1 MGTTQSSVD
10 DDQKK
15 INGLPDITS
24 IKKLEEV
31 RFHLQDVEHV
41 VKTEDV
47 DPDTTLNVY
56 LRNNLHMTGTK
67 AMCREGGCGACIV
80 VLQNKDPFTEKE
92 IFLAVNSCL
101 IPILACNGWRIYT
114 IEGIGNPLNGYHP
127 VQQILAKFN
136 GTQCGFCSPGMV
148 MNMYALYQSGKLTM
162 AEVENSFGGNICR
175 CTGYRP
181 ILAAFKSLCVDASP
195 DVLGQYPDIEDLK
208 ICRKA
213 NCAQKCGECKESTKE
228 PFYHTVG
235 NSRWIKV
242 YLLQDL
248 LSMMSYYYNYNYK
261 LVAGSTAQG
270 VFKSYGKN
278 FDLYIDISS
287 VAELTTKEFDG
298 KSLVLGANTT
308 LTEAIEIFTQIAK
321 DNPNFAYLKL
331 MADHIDL
338 IANVPVRNRG
348 TLAGNLM
355 IKHDHN
361 DFPSDIFLILETA
374 GALLTVVSLYGDITL
389 APRDFIKYDMHLKVL
404 KNIILCEHPDNV
416 KYVSYKIMPRAQN
429 THANVNAGFLFTF
442 KEDHTI
448 EAATIV
454 FGNINPIFVHATGSE
469 NLLVGKKLLD
479 NDTLQQVYS
488 SLSEELDPDFVPPEP
503 SQEFRK
509 QLAIALFYKAVLSIA
524 PDENVSPKNKSGG
537 ALLERP
543 ISKAAQDYETNSTLY
558 PLTEAIP
565 KIEAL
570 AQTSGQAQYIEDMP
584 DVPFQLFGAL
594 VLAEATPNSVIKN
607 IDPTKALQSE
617 DVVAFFSKDD
627 IPGDNNFTPL
637 GIALITAKEEIFC
650 SGRVLYYEQPVGI
663 LVGKSEKAVMEASKL
678 VAITYEAPNVEPL
691 LTVRQIL
698 KSGQTDRITEAGTI
712 KPKRKGNDVKHVV
725 KGTFDIYHQYHF
737 HMELQ
742 CCNVVPT
749 EDGLDV
755 YPSSQWLDLTQ
766 LGISRMLKL
775 PNNRINVNVRRCGGG
790 FGAKISRNGLIS
802 CAAALAAWK
811 LRKPVKLALPL
822 TANMA
827 AIGKRWPLSVDYEV
841 GVDDKGVVQ
850 YLNSTLY
857 TDVGAVINEDTT
869 MEVIDRF
876 AANYDSDTYNVQ
888 INKAVTDTHTNTWT
902 RAPGSTEGLASIEAI
917 IEHVAYAAGVDPLEV
932 RLANFPKDSPLV
944 KYVDDLKSWA
954 EIDQRKQDINAFN
967 KENRWK
973 KKGMAVVPMN
983 YDLKLSGPF
992 AAMVSI
998 FHGDG
1003 TVQVSHGGVEI
1014 GQGINTKAAQ
1024 VCAYKLGIPLKK
1036 VTVLPSN
1043 SFVAANSTTT
1053 GGSVTSEAVC
1063 YGVIQACD
1071 QLLARIQP
1079 YREKMKDATWEEL
1092 IAKCFDNFVDLTGR
1106 GQFSPNEPNLASY
1119 PIYGICAC
1127 EVLLDV
1133 LTGQHII
1140 TRVDLIEDT
1149 GQSMSPDIDIGQIE
1163 GAFVMGMGYHT
1174 TELIVFNYEGK
1185 ILTNNTWTY
1194 HPPGAKDIPCDFR
1207 VKFPKNNP
1215 NPVGVLKSKATGE
1228 PAVCLTVSVP
1238 LAIRNAVAAA
1248 RVDAAESNSKWYP
1261 FDGTTN
1267 VENVFMNS
1275 LNDHKQYVL

>member
-10 DDQKK
+10 DDQTK

-24 IKKLEEV
+24 LKKLEEV

-92 IFLAVNSCL
+92 VFLAVNSCL

-114 IEGIGNPLNGYHP
+114 IEGIGNPSNGYHP

-208 ICRKA
+208 ICPKA

-287 VAELTTKEFDG
+287 VAELTTKQFDG
-298 KSLVLGANTT
+298 KSLILGANTT

-404 KNIILCEHPDNV
+404 KNIILCEHPYNV

-469 NLLVGKKLLD
+469 NLLVGKKLFD

-698 KSGQTDRITEAGTI
+698 KSGQSDRISEAGTI
-712 KPKRKGNDVKHVV
+712 KPKRKGDDVKHVV

-857 TDVGAVINEDTT
+857 TDVGAVINEDPT
-869 MEVIDRF
+869 MEIIDRF

-954 EIDQRKQDINAFN
+954 EIDQRKQDIAAFN

-983 YDLKLSGPF
+983 YDLELSGPF

-1003 TVQVSHGGVEI
+1003 TVQISHGGVEI

-1071 QLLARIQP
+1071 QVLARIQP